1 VVIVF
6 GDDGG
11 DDDCRGDG
19 GSNDDCGG
27 DVNGGGM
34 VMVIMVVL

>member
-1 VVIVF
+1 MF

-34 VMVIMVVL
+34 VMVL

>member
-1 VVIVF
+1 MF
-6 GDDGG
+6 GGDDGG

-34 VMVIMVVL
+34 VMVIMVVP

>member
-1 VVIVF
+1 MF

-34 VMVIMVVL
+34 VMVIMVVP